1 MKPGSW
7 AERQKT
13 KGVLRE
19 QTEALAKLLEEAG
32 EKARLDTTMTFLT
45 SVTNI
50 RTDHVA
56 FRPTMFLPEVA
67 ARDRRPMLNALEYYL
82 EEIHE
87 APAHVRYGVV
97 TGGDLVPAMKKGA
110 LRKAMRDMS
119 RKISKIAHEADRE
132 WDVEFLFRG
141 GEFTRATAR
150 ERHET
155 SGTLADVARMT
166 PDLVLYH
173 PHQNFL
179 YRPRTKMSAEKWA
192 EFLTWMRDRFGTHW
206 ADNGPIRDLREIV
219 KYVVKPADL
228 LEGDKP
234 IDADE
239 AKWLFHE
246 LVKLRQMA
254 PLGCFKE
261 WWKELKADGCKIVRR
276 HAGDVS
282 ELVIARKSKRLDHSE
297 DEAAASAID
306 PDAPERPE
314 TDEKRDDTK
323 KEYIGE
329 AENIFLGVTLPQH
342 SATPWAEPVLL
353 IHNYNPRPVSQ
364 SSLDRLQEIRHE
376 QIYWREQWDK
386 KGAPA
391 PETALLIAKEWER
404 AGETSNVVAFAPE
417 ALEDR
422 TEALLAADA
431 ERRNFRVH
439 KSSVTVR
446 DLGPPT
452 REVPPDPPPER
463 VPLIKLGEGE
473 SIGTA
478 VEKALG
484 IQKSDADAR
493 GAPVIDIWA

>member
-1 MKPGSW
+1 MKPAQW

-19 QTEALAKLLEEAG
+19 QTEALAKLLEKAG
-32 EKARLDTTMTFLT
+32 EKAHLDTMMTFLT
-45 SVTNI
+45 SVTNV

-56 FRPTMFLPEVA
+56 FRPTMFLPEIA

-97 TGGDLVPAMKKGA
+97 TGGELVEAMEKDA
-110 LRKAMRDMS
+110 LRTAMQKMS
-119 RKISKIAHEADRE
+119 RKISRIANLAEKKF
-132 WDVEFLFRG
+132 DVEFLFRG
-141 GEFTRATAR
+141 GEFTRATAA
-150 ERHET
+150 ERHAA
-155 SGTLADVARMT
+155 SGTMKELAETR
-166 PDLVLYH
+166 PDLVFYH

-179 YRPRTKMSAEKWA
+179 YRPRTKMSPEKWA
-192 EFLTWMRDRFGTHW
+192 EFLTWMGKRFGSHW
-206 ADNGPIRDLREIV
+206 SDNGPLRDIREIV
-219 KYVVKPADL
+219 KYVCKPADL

-234 IDADE
+234 IDAAE

-246 LVKLRQMA
+246 LTKLRQMA
-254 PLGCFKE
+254 PLGCFKT
-261 WWKELKADGCKIVRR
+261 WYKQLRKENLKVVRR

-282 ELVIARKSKRLDHSE
+282 ELVIAQKSTRLDHS
-297 DEAAASAID
+297 DDGDVASTID
-306 PDAPERPE
+306 QDASERSE
-314 TDEKRDDTK
+314 GNEKRNDTK
-323 KEYIGE
+323 KEFIGE

-376 QIYWREQWDK
+376 QAYWKEQWDK

-391 PETALLIAKEWER
+391 PETALLIAQEWEQ

-422 TEALLAADA
+422 TEELLAADA

-446 DLGPPT
+446 DHRSST
-452 REVPPDPPPER
+452 RGDPPDPPPER
-463 VPLIKLGEGE
+463 VPLIKLDEGE
-473 SIGTA
+473 SIATA

-484 IQKSDADAR
+484 VEKSDANAR
-493 GAPVIDIWA
+493 GTPVIDIWS